1 MDAEIESLH
10 PAGRLGTP
18 EDVANTVFWLA
29 STEASF
35 ITGQEIICD
44 GGRLAKLPLPKL

>member
-1 MDAEIESLH
+1 MSQISI
-10 PAGRLGTP
+10 
-18 EDVANTVFWLA
+18 LA
-29 STEASF
+29 CDEEADF